1 MGKSPG
7 PDTDQLLASASRGDA
22 SARGRLLE
30 RHRPRLKR
38 MVAVRIDRRLATRV
52 DPSDVVQ
59 EALLDAAARLDDYLR
74 ERPIPF
80 YPWLRRRAAGRLAD
94 AYRRHVRAARRSV
107 GREEPAGL
115 PGESVLEL
123 ADRLLGRESRPGA
136 GLSRQERRAAVR
148 AALDQLPERDREV
161 LVLRFLEELS
171 TADTA
176 AVLGVGE
183 GAVKMRVVRALGRL
197 RDLLG
202 EEDRP

>member
-1 MGKSPG
+1 MVKAPE
-7 PDTDQLLASASRGDA
+7 PDTDHLLASASQGDT

-38 MVAVRIDRRLATRV
+38 MVAVRLDRRLAARV

-59 EALLDAAARLDDYLR
+59 EALLEAAAQLDHYLR
-74 ERPIPF
+74 DRPIPF
-80 YPWLRRRAAGRLAD
+80 YPWLRRIAAGRMAD

-107 GREEPAGL
+107 EREEPPGL

-123 ADRLLGRESRPGA
+123 ADRLLARQSGPGA
-136 GLSRQERRAAVR
+136 GLLGREQRERVR
-148 AALDQLPERDREV
+148 AALDHLPERDREV
-161 LVLRFLEELS
+161 LVLRFLEDLS

-183 GAVKMRVVRALGRL
+183 GAVKMRLVRALQRL

-202 EEDRP
+202 EEGRP